1 MRRNVIIC
9 SESCVSVN
17 INIQNK
23 LIWVISIVAGAYIF
37 TVPFRG
43 PIRFMLVHCS
53 KFTTWLIGTR
63 LSKAF
68 IVFLN
73 HMTIKN
79 ILFRFIPTKLK
90 NVLMKM
96 IENVLTVFIS
106 MFTKLQS
113 ISAIESATMWM
124 NRFRFMILPTLIYI
138 IHKCVLKIYLMRLQT
153 LNDQLNSVI
162 LHWQL
167 CMTAITPKNRLDQ
180 SLNDRLKRIKSY
192 NAKQHTRSLKR
203 GGNADDSSAS
213 IDIYQWILRLVP
225 PSAHIDAC
233 FWYGANFRLRLLRK
247 LMDIN
252 YAVTSFYYRLFG
264 SSSFFWPMAFP
275 ILAYYV
281 CNPHRAACRANE
293 FLANPD
299 IRIIRVLYSLLDSKF
314 ARWCSLRV
322 FPKLRL
328 MPQLQTA
335 ITFEIRVDDINS
347 WSDDNDLNGM
357 SIIDDEDNLLNMNNA
372 PNVKFQNIDTVR
384 IKIFA
389 TKKLNIKPDYVNSG
403 DGAEFLNENPPSNLM
418 EQQIQSKIP
427 AHNIINDDVDLND
440 IEDAEH
446 HSHGI
451 DMRVRMGKDDRLNNI
466 DHDLCLDDD
475 LGSELSVENNHDP
488 NLVNISSPINPR
500 ILQQTQSQQLNNTI
514 NHNIS
519 KQENGVIF
527 YIHGG
532 GFLGNFC
539 ASDLR
544 ILSQWSE
551 LTNAPIVEVDYS
563 LMPSKWPTALQEC
576 ILAYKCLCYG
586 RLGFNARRIAVIGD
600 SNGGGLAVSMILSII
615 KDGLRVP
622 DVLILT
628 SPILSLRQTQP
639 TTSRLLFNMDPLIPM
654 NLIVQLT
661 KYYLIPTICDDENDP
676 LISPLI
682 AAPDYLLA
690 CFPPTTIV
698 VGGLDPF
705 LDDSIDFAHRLSN
718 SDVNV
723 DVKLKI
729 YKFSPHA
736 FLNFNYI
743 LPDVNHAIHLIAE
756 CIDDAFHRT

>member
-1 MRRNVIIC
+1 M
-9 SESCVSVN
+9 
-17 INIQNK
+17 
-23 LIWVISIVAGAYIF
+23 
-37 TVPFRG
+37 
-43 PIRFMLVHCS
+43 VHGS
-53 KFTTWLIGTR
+53 KFTSWLVGNIAPSG
-63 LSKAF
+63 LSKA
-68 IVFLN
+68 IVNLIN
-73 HMTIKN
+73 KMTIEN
-79 ILFRFIPTKLK
+79 VLFRFIPHRLRVLFNKWLK
-90 NVLMKM
+90 Y
-96 IENVLTVFIS
+96 IFTSFFS
-106 MFTKLQS
+106 MFTKFQS
-113 ISAIESATMWM
+113 ITVIESASIWM

-153 LNDQLNSVI
+153 LQNQLNSII

-180 SLNDRLKRIKSY
+180 SLTERLKRVESY
-192 NAKQHTRSLKR
+192 NNKQSHHRSLKR
-203 GGNADDSSAS
+203 GGGVDDSSAS

-247 LMDIN
+247 SIDMN
-252 YAVTSFYYRLFG
+252 YAVTSYYYKIFG
-264 SSSFFWPMAFP
+264 SSTYFWPMVLP
-275 ILAYYV
+275 ILAYYL
-281 CNPHRAACRANE
+281 CNPHRASCRANE

-299 IRIIRVLYSLLDSKF
+299 IRIIRVLYSILDSKF
-314 ARWCSLRV
+314 ARWVTIKVL
-322 FPKLRL
+322 PKLRI
-328 MPQLQTA
+328 MPALKTA

-347 WSDDNDLNGM
+347 WNDDDIINDLNGIM
-357 SIIDDEDNLLNMNNA
+357 DNNINNYNNSNNNNN
-372 PNVKFQNIDTVR
+372 NVRFQNIDTVR

-403 DGAEFLNENPPSNLM
+403 DGGAEFLNENPPSNLM
-418 EQQIQSKIP
+418 EQHNCIP
-427 AHNIINDDVDLND
+427 AHNIIHNND
-440 IEDAEH
+440 
-446 HSHGI
+446 
-451 DMRVRMGKDDRLNNI
+451 NI
-466 DHDLCLDDD
+466 RLDDD
-475 LGSELSVENNHDP
+475 IHLDDDDDIDDDIDDLHLDDDMDIDNKSREYQTPQL
-488 NLVNISSPINPR
+488 LSPINPR
-500 ILQQTQSQQLNNTI
+500 IATTFNNIQQQQATSNINNV
-514 NHNIS
+514 S
-519 KQENGVIF
+519 LQENGVIF

-532 GFLGNFC
+532 GCLGNFC

-563 LMPSKWPTALQEC
+563 LLPSKWPTALQEC

-628 SPILSLRQTQP
+628 SPILSLRQTLP

-682 AAPDYLLA
+682 AAPDYLLSS
-690 CFPPTTIV
+690 FPPTTIV

-718 SDVNV
+718 KDVNV

-756 CIDDAFHRT
+756 CIDEAFMKT